1 MKFISPKFIRFHRC
15 DSAGIDFYAQ
25 YYYLPHATQYDFFSH
40 IGFSLQKMI
49 IQGNSVPIV
58 NMQTQISGLCRQ
70 ADSFDIELSTSKIGG
85 SIINIEYAIFGIDQQ
100 KNYRSQAQ
108 AKNNWHSCLN

>member
-25 YYYLPHATQYDFFSH
+25 YYYLPHATQDDFFSH
-40 IGFSLQKMI
+40 IGFSLHQMI

-58 NMQTQISGLCRQ
+58 NMKTQLSGLCRQ
-70 ADSFDIELSTSKIGG
+70 ADAFDIELSTSKIGG
-85 SIINIEYAIFGIDQQ
+85 SIINIEYAIFGIDKQ